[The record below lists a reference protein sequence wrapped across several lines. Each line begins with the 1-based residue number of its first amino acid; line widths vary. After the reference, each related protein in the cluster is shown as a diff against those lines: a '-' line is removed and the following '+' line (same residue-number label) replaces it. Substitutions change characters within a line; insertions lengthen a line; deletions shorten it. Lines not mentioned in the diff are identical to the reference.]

1 MGSIAPPKTVAPP
14 PRESLGARVPEKTI
28 STHRDWVMSA
38 HSAQRNPQ
46 TEQTKQ
52 SLVYWVS
59 PDSLR
64 PWPANPR
71 RYFDNEALDDLAKSL
86 GEEGF
91 IHAITV
97 IDDPEHPDR
106 WLIIAGERRWLA
118 AQRAGLELVPTV
130 RRRNLPDKPN
140 AVLALQLAENLE
152 HEPLST
158 YEETIAILDQ
168 LGLEIYERMPDQP
181 EYPPDDEG
189 RRWVA
194 QLLRNWVNRPSP
206 TSRADTA
213 GSVGLAT
220 DELEAVIDKVFKKRE
235 GLRLKSFVS
244 NRLRHLD
251 VPDDVKQA
259 LEAGTLHFH
268 AAGSIGRV
276 EDPEKRQELLEAAR
290 SGTGTRTLIEMAI
303 EAKRAED
310 APNESDEA
318 RMTQRRHEVEP
329 HLKQLNGR
337 LSRITDLDHNR
348 YQAALAALK
357 KLSKALTD

>member
-1 MGSIAPPKTVAPP
+1 
-14 PRESLGARVPEKTI
+14 
-28 STHRDWVMSA
+28 MSNQGTQQNQ
-38 HSAQRNPQ
+38 HAQQ
-46 TEQTKQ
+46 AKQAKQAKQAQQ
-52 SLVYWVS
+52 SLIYWIS
-59 PDSLR
+59 PDALR
-64 PWPANPR
+64 PCPGNPR
-71 RYFDNEALDDLAKSL
+71 RYFDDEALDDLAKSL
-86 GEEGF
+86 REQDF

-97 IDDPEHPDR
+97 IDDPDHPDR

-118 AQRAGLELVPTV
+118 AQRAGLKLVPTV
-130 RRRNLPDKPN
+130 RRRNLPNTPN
-140 AVLALQLAENLE
+140 AILALQLAENLE

-181 EYPPDDEG
+181 EYPPNDEG

-206 TSRADTA
+206 ASRADTA
-213 GSVGLAT
+213 GTARLAT
-220 DELEAVIDKVFKKRE
+220 DELKAVIDKVFRKRE
-235 GLRLKSFVS
+235 GLRLESFVS
-244 NRLRHLD
+244 NRLRYLD
-251 VPDDVKQA
+251 VPDDVKHA

-290 SGTGTRTLIEMAI
+290 SGTGTRTLIAMAI

-310 APNESDEA
+310 APNDSDEA
-318 RMTQRRHEVEP
+318 RVTQRRHEVEP
-329 HLKQLNGR
+329 YLKQLNGR

-357 KLSKALTD
+357 KLSKALAD